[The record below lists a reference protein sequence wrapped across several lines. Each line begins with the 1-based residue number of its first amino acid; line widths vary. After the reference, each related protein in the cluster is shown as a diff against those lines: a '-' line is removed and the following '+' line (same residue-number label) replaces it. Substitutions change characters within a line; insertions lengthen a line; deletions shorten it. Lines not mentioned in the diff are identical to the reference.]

1 MADPLSP
8 VNPQITDAVTQ
19 VNVKTVGESPWEALA
34 FSYQSLAHS
43 TSLAMQNAM
52 QTQGGMQQVGN
63 SATSA
68 VCTMILKVEP
78 KP

>member
-1 MADPLSP
+1 MADPSIQ

-34 FSYQSLAHS
+34 VAYQSLAHS

-52 QTQGGMQQVGN
+52 QTQGGMQQVAN
-63 SATSA
+63 SATS
-68 VCTMILKVEP
+68 VICTMILKVGP